1 MVAAGR
7 SGRERIGDS
16 WNNAETSREEPLI
29 AREEIVEGMVRALEP
44 EPWALALWLG
54 GSFATGR
61 TDEWS
66 DIDVQAVVEDDRVD
80 DTFDRVHAALEA
92 LSPIERRHRFA
103 EPMWHGHSQE
113 VLSLRDADPCH
124 FLDFVVMKR
133 SSGDRLL
140 EPERHGNAEVL
151 FDKERILEP
160 APLDRAAHAAKMRRR
175 FPELR
180 ELFFLLQNLVT
191 KSVRRGIVPDAV
203 HFYQGYTVRPLVE
216 LLRMRHCPD
225 RYDFGVRYLDRDLP
239 DPLRR
244 EIADL
249 VLPRSLAEV
258 EQKRARAEALFRET
272 LAALDRG
279 EWSLP
284 A

>member
-1 MVAAGR
+1 MIDR
-7 SGRERIGDS
+7 D
-16 WNNAETSREEPLI
+16 
-29 AREEIVEGMVRALEP
+29 EIVRTVAGSLELHA
-44 EPWALALWLG
+44 WALAAWLG

-66 DIDVQAVVEDDRVD
+66 DVDVQALVEDDHVD
-80 DTFDRVHAALEA
+80 DAFRVVRDALER
-92 LSPIERRHRFA
+92 LSPVAHRYRFP

-113 VLSLRDADPCH
+113 ILSLRDASPDH

-133 SSGDRLL
+133 SNEDRLL
-140 EPERHGNAEVL
+140 EPERHGTAEIL
-151 FDKERILEP
+151 FDKEGLIGP
-160 APLDRAAHAAKMRRR
+160 AAFDRAAHAEKMRARL
-175 FPELR
+175 PALR
-180 ELFFLLQNLVT
+180 ELFFLLQNLPS
-191 KSVRRGIVPDAV
+191 KSVRRGIAPDAI

-239 DPLRR
+239 EELRT

-249 VLPRSLAEV
+249 VMPVSLEDVEV
-258 EQKRARAEALFRET
+258 KRARAEAIFREN
-272 LAALDRG
+272 LEALDRG